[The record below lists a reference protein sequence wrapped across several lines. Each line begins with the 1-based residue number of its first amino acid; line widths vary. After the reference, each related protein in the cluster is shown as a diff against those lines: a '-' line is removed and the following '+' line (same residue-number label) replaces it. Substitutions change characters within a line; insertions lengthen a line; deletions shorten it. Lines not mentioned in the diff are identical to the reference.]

1 MKSALALASIIIFIS
16 TILPQIRSPVWWI
29 RGLDF
34 PRLQIAII
42 ACAWL
47 ALGLLAASRGVT
59 VGWPWWALVIFSAAY
74 QLWWIYPYTRWHRLE
89 VARSDEHHN
98 GSEVS
103 LLTCNVL
110 MDNRDAQP
118 LIKLIR
124 QHQPDVLA
132 TLETDAW
139 WEAQLD
145 VLDEYPHR
153 LAHPLDN
160 RYGMHIYS
168 RLPLLRGTVSFLVE
182 DDVPSMGIEVQP
194 KNAARVKIHIL
205 HPRPP
210 APGENYHSTERDV
223 ELLVLAQHLQG
234 STSPLIVSGDLNDVA
249 WSRTTR
255 LFRRVSGL
263 LDIRVGRGMFNT
275 FHAEFPVFRWPLDHI
290 FVSGHFK
297 VKRIERL
304 PYIGSDHF
312 PVLAQLVCESHDEQ
326 EPHLELEDSHQV
338 LIDEIMDTEA
348 AAQAT
353 EPRLPA

>member
-1 MKSALALASIIIFIS
+1 MNNALALASIIIFICS
-16 TILPQIRSPVWWI
+16 FLPQLRSPVWWI

-42 ACAWL
+42 ACSWL
-47 ALGLLAASRGVT
+47 GIGLLAAARGIT
-59 VGWPWWALVIFSAAY
+59 VGWPWWLLVIFSAVY
-74 QLWWIYPYTRWHRLE
+74 QIWWIYPYTRWHKLE
-89 VARSDEHHN
+89 VGAADEQHN
-98 GSEVS
+98 NEIS

-118 LIKLIR
+118 LIRLVR
-124 QHQPDVLA
+124 QHRPDILA

-139 WEAQLD
+139 WQGQLD

-153 LAHPLDN
+153 LAHPLQN

-168 RLPLLRGTVSFLVE
+168 RRPLLRSTLSFLVE
-182 DDVPSMGIEVQP
+182 DDVPSMGIEVQMED
-194 KNAARVKIHIL
+194 AGRVKIYIL

-210 APGENYHSTERDV
+210 APGENYSSTERDV
-223 ELLVLAQHLQG
+223 ELLVLARHLQD
-234 STSPLIVSGDLNDVA
+234 SASPLIVSGDLNDVA

-255 LFRRVSGL
+255 LFRRISGL

-290 FVSGHFK
+290 FVSGHFR

-312 PVLAQLVCESHDEQ
+312 PVLAQLVCESNNEQ
-326 EPHLELEDSHQV
+326 EPHLELEDADQV
-338 LIDEIMDTEA
+338 LIKEIMDTDA
-348 AAQAT
+348 AVHAT
-353 EPRLPA
+353 KPSLSS